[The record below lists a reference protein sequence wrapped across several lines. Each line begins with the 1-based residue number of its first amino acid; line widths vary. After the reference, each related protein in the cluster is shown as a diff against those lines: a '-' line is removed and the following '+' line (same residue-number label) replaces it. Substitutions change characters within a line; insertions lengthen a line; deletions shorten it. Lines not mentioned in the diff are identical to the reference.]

1 MSCVNIVFMGSYHTI
16 TNLILEKLSQLGEIT
31 LDGLF
36 PNTSADGKAWRQL
49 IGLSNDY
56 VFSPRNFSAIL
67 SRLKQQGLVDK
78 SGKHG
83 RYLWFITKEGRK
95 KLADYKSTV
104 LPKPDNLAR
113 LVIYDIPEAEKRK
126 REWVRVELIACDYHQ
141 LQKSVW
147 LGYRPLPQKFIES
160 LDNLKL
166 KGKVQIFGISK
177 KGTLEEII

>member
-1 MSCVNIVFMGSYHTI
+1 MGSDHTI

-31 LDGLF
+31 LNGLF
-36 PNTSADGKAWRQL
+36 PRTSAEGRNWRQL
-49 IGLSNDY
+49 LDLPTGY

-78 SGKHG
+78 SGRHG
-83 RYLWFITKEGRK
+83 QSLWFITKKGRE
-95 KLADYKSTV
+95 KLISYKLPV
-104 LPKPDNLAR
+104 LPKPDNLPR
-113 LVIYDIPEAEKRK
+113 LVIYDIPETEKRK
-126 REWVRVELIACDYHQ
+126 REWVRIELVACDYHQ

-177 KGTLEEII
+177 KGTLEEIV